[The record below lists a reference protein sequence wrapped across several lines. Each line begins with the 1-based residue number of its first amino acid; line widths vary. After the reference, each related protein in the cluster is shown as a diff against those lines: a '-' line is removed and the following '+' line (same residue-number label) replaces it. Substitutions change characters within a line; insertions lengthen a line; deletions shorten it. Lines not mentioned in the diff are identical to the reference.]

1 MALIAKLPVNFGSQ
15 TWPVGMCVVC
25 EFLRKSVG
33 LESSSKSS
41 LKKTQNGVNVMIGII
56 EILGPVFDCT
66 AYSSRLVG

>member
-15 TWPVGMCVVC
+15 TWPVGICVVC

-41 LKKTQNGVNVMIGII
+41 LKKTQNGVNVMIGI
-56 EILGPVFDCT
+56 LGPVFDCM